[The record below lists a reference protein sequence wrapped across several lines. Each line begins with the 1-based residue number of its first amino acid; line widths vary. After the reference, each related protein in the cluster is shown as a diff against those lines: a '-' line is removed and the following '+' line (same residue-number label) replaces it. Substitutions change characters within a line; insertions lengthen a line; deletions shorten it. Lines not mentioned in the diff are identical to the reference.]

1 MTIFLK
7 TRVSYLSGVQ
17 CAPSA
22 IKFISVAALLSLFF
36 ACTPAFN
43 WREVGFEDQPVTAL
57 LPCKPDR
64 GTRTVSLAGGSR
76 TMTMLG
82 CETGG
87 ATFTLAVVDVGDVQK
102 VASAKAELKAMGKAT
117 HSLYAQHGSLVVQ
130 AAVYG
135 EPRADGD
142 GPGALS
148 TQAIETFFGGLKL
161 PSKP

>member
-1 MTIFLK
+1 M
-7 TRVSYLSGVQ
+7 LS
-17 CAPSA
+17 
-22 IKFISVAALLSLFF
+22 

-76 TMTMLG
+76 SMTMLG

-87 ATFTLAVVDVGDVQK
+87 ATFTLAVVDVGDMQK
-102 VASAKAELKAMGKAT
+102 VESAKAELKAMGKAT

-135 EPRADGD
+135 EPKADGD